1 MINALA
7 NCVANKRAWL
17 GNKKKGAWPL
27 LLIVPISKES
37 VFASAT
43 VAPFN

>member
-17 GNKKKGAWPL
+17 GKKGAWPL

-37 VFASAT
+37 VFATAT